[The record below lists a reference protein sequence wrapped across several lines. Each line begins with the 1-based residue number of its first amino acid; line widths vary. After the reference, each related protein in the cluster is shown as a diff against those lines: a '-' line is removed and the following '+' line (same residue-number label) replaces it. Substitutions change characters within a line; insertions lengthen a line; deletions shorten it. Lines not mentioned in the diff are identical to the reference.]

1 MKNRMDYQR
10 FVMSED
16 VTPRSCYRRHID
28 NLLDANQLL
37 YDKVQIMDRVNAQ
50 LLAEIRRLRAEVAKM
65 PDRGRNGRY
74 VKKYKTS

>member
-10 FVMSED
+10 FVMSVD
-16 VTPRSCYRRHID
+16 VTPRRCYRRHID
-28 NLLDANQLL
+28 NLLDANQML
-37 YDKVQIMDRVNAQ
+37 YDKIQIMDRTNAQ

-74 VKKYKTS
+74 TKKQKLS

>member
-1 MKNRMDYQR
+1 MDYQR
-10 FVMSED
+10 VVAGFD
-16 VTPRSCYRRHID
+16 CTPRSSYRKHID

-37 YDKVQIMDRVNAQ
+37 YDKVQIMDRENAQ

-65 PDRGRNGRY
+65 PDRGRDGRY